1 MVLILCLT
9 NNNKRYMYLKDKQ
22 DLYPAGTFWLQ
33 KNYIQRMLL
42 LPSEIIHA
50 VIMPKFTIHFGNVR
64 AGS

>member
-1 MVLILCLT
+1 
-9 NNNKRYMYLKDKQ
+9 MYLKDKQ

-50 VIMPKFTIHFGNVR
+50 VIMPKFTIHFGNVQ